1 VGPALRALRNGLG
14 SVGYGELL
22 DTPGSARAHDLQRLV
37 SYGLGIS
44 VALIVTM
51 PAWRTAAVLG
61 ITSSLLLLALI
72 RIVTARKTAP
82 YPVALTDLALTGVAV
97 ALATS
102 SLVITLE
109 VLAFVTSAIAMTFK
123 VTPRLP

>member
-1 VGPALRALRNGLG
+1 
-14 SVGYGELL
+14 
-22 DTPGSARAHDLQRLV
+22 
-37 SYGLGIS
+37 
-44 VALIVTM
+44 M